1 MSLSN
6 FQYCSKQEHAGL
18 DDHRGARSNRQLVF
32 FFVRVSGAVLNT
44 TAPLCD
50 QNVVFQLMFR
60 FGKKKKKSLFPRNQ
74 HGVQFFVVNPGLVKT
89 NSLQASGINPTR
101 GMNIKDGV
109 RGHLFCTCL

>member
-1 MSLSN
+1 MSLSS
-6 FQYCSKQEHAGL
+6 FQYRSKQEHAGL
-18 DDHRGARSNRQLVF
+18 DYHRARSNRQLVF
-32 FFVRVSGAVLNT
+32 FFVRGSGAVLNT
-44 TAPLCD
+44 TVPLRSKRGVSIDVSCW
-50 QNVVFQLMFR
+50 
-60 FGKKKKKSLFPRNQ
+60 KKKKSLFPRNQ

>member
-18 DDHRGARSNRQLVF
+18 DDHRGARSNRQLLF

-60 FGKKKKKSLFPRNQ
+60 FGKKKKKKSVSP
-74 HGVQFFVVNPGLVKT
+74 
-89 NSLQASGINPTR
+89 
-101 GMNIKDGV
+101 
-109 RGHLFCTCL
+109 